1 MVSRAGLLF
10 FLAVI
15 GLAPPVLAQVQDIG
29 PRAPP
34 SASASVSP
42 PALDC
47 SDWEGSSLGRAGRSK
62 VRLKICVRDRKVTG
76 RIEFIGDAGG
86 SERDVAGDVLV
97 TGAMVLKDVRLI
109 VKHTVPGWTPALIQ
123 RYDFAAPASE
133 RLDGSFDL
141 DFNGWKD
148 HGKLELTRLTADAG
162 APLPL
167 SLPPPAPAPLPL
179 PQPAPPPPAPSLSDH
194 LSCRCTSV
202 GRIGNPHG
210 GWFFGALLGIAVI
223 SRRKP
228 RVSGT
233 TPTGR
238 GLSRAPSARG

>member
-10 FLAVI
+10 FLAAV
-15 GLAPPVLAQVQDIG
+15 GLTPPVLAQVQDVG

-34 SASASVSP
+34 SASVSSP
-42 PALDC
+42 ILDC
-47 SDWEGSSLGRAGRSK
+47 TDWEGSSLGRAGRSK
-62 VRLKICVRDRKVTG
+62 VRLKICVRERKVTG

-109 VKHTVPGWTPALIQ
+109 VKHTVPGWTPALIH
-123 RYDFAAPASE
+123 RYDFAAPAGD

-148 HGKLELTRLTADAG
+148 HGKLELTKLTADAG
-162 APLPL
+162 SPLPL
-167 SLPPPAPAPLPL
+167 SLPPPDPAPLPL
-179 PQPAPPPPAPSLSDH
+179 PQPAPPPPARSLSDH
-194 LSCRCTSV
+194 LSCRCASV
-202 GRIGNPHG
+202 GRIDSPHG
-210 GWFFGALLGIAVI
+210 GWVFGALLGIAAI

-228 RVSGT
+228 RRSSAA
-233 TPTGR
+233 PAGR
-238 GLSRAPSARG
+238 GLSRGPSTTE